1 MGDQMSSNLN
11 DRESNVPRVAVA
23 MSTYNGE
30 KYVAEQLD
38 SILAQD
44 YPQVDI
50 FVRDDG
56 SPHEECRAVLS
67 QYADRGDVTLICGEN
82 MGVVASFLSVIAA
95 VPAEYDYIS
104 VSDQD
109 DVWYPNKISRAVSV
123 LQQKDNTLPQAYVA
137 EYRYCDGDMHPGE
150 RSHLNKRGVGF
161 ADMLYENV
169 TSGNTMVINRALAQR
184 VNAAGPT
191 GVYTHDWWLS
201 LVASALGELTF
212 DDFICL
218 DYRRTGNNASAS
230 GAGAKAIM
238 ANRIKRYVQGD
249 ELSKV
254 TEQLLRL
261 RQLWGD
267 ELPPDK
273 RELLDKFLDGGRAVK
288 AFAHT
293 RLRQTTGGELA
304 LRLLFLAGKL

>member
-1 MGDQMSSNLN
+1 MALN
-11 DRESNVPRVAVA
+11 NNDSTDAAPRVAVV

-38 SILAQD
+38 SILAQG
-44 YPQVDI
+44 YSQVDI

-56 SPHEECRAVLS
+56 SPHDECRAVLQ
-67 QYADRGDVTLICGEN
+67 QYAGRGDITLICGEN

-95 VPAEYDYIS
+95 VPASYDYIALA
-104 VSDQD
+104 DQD

-123 LQQKDNTLPQAYVA
+123 LQQKDNAKPQAYVA

-184 VNAAGPT
+184 VNDAGST

-212 DDFICL
+212 DDFVCL

-230 GAGAKAIM
+230 GAGARAIM

-249 ELSKV
+249 ELRKV
-254 TEQLLRL
+254 TEQLQRL

-267 ELPPDK
+267 ELTPDK
-273 RELLDKFLDGGRAVK
+273 RELLNRFLDGNRASK

-293 RLRQTTGGELA
+293 RLRQTTGGEVA